1 MQKEKLTSTPP
12 TDSKP
17 LYLDEEWLIDP
28 YFNDALDEL
37 FKPKVQDDL
46 VKVLIPLNLSQ
57 YTILRR
63 LDNIIDD
70 FGAASEDNEYDYSS
84 AVDRIVYQLEVYDEI
99 WRDRLSLE
107 EGKHSEY
114 AIKLAKKIIDKL
126 EDIPDHCAE
135 CFPFETI
142 ENLTDEYL
150 SDD

>member
-46 VKVLIPLNLSQ
+46 VKVFIPLNLSQ

-84 AVDRIVYQLEVYDEI
+84 AG
-99 WRDRLSLE
+99 DRLSLE

>member
-1 MQKEKLTSTPP
+1 MSVYIAYMKEIFKKLKKDIT
-12 TDSKP
+12 
-17 LYLDEEWLIDP
+17 Y
-28 YFNDALDEL
+28 
-37 FKPKVQDDL
+37 
-46 VKVLIPLNLSQ
+46 
-57 YTILRR
+57 
-63 LDNIIDD
+63 
-70 FGAASEDNEYDYSS
+70 
-84 AVDRIVYQLEVYDEI
+84 RIVYQLEVYDEI